1 MLKALM
7 IRKRISDKNKELDAL
22 RTKQSEL
29 NAKKAEFETREAELA
44 SDIEA
49 ASTDEERSVV
59 EEAVNA
65 FEAEKREC
73 DSESEEVAGQIKD
86 LEGEVNE
93 LERELEET
101 EASQTPVG
109 TPTPEESTST
119 EITEERNMK
128 TMFKTRSIR
137 NMNLEQRTAFIARE
151 DVKDTLAQVR
161 MLIKEK
167 RTITGADLLIGTTI
181 LGLIREDVMNYSKLY
196 SRVNVQTTNGEG
208 RVIIQGV
215 APEAIWIECCDA
227 IPEVSISFGEVEL
240 DCYKVGAYFSVC
252 NAKLDDSDID
262 LADALIDALNQA
274 LGLAIDKAILYG
286 TGVKMPTGVVT
297 AIAADSALAQTNL
310 ITIANTYTGKAL
322 FQQIVLASGAA
333 KSRYSRG
340 AKTWIMNETTYTKLM
355 AEALEFNAAGAIVSG
370 VDATMPVVGGD
381 IVVLNFVP
389 DNNIILGYFDLYV
402 VLERLG
408 IRIDRSEHAQFIAD
422 RTVLRAKARM
432 DGKPA
437 IKNAFAA
444 VGIDG
449 TTPSTTVT
457 FAAIA
462 STQGAT
468 QEANGEG

>member
-7 IRKRISDKNKELDAL
+7 IRKKISDKNKELEAL
-22 RTKQSEL
+22 RTKCSEL
-29 NAKKAEFETREAELA
+29 EAKKSEFETRESELA

-59 EEAVNA
+59 EEAVEA
-65 FEAEKREC
+65 FENEKKEC
-73 DSESEEVAGQIKD
+73 EAQTEEVVNQIND
-86 LEGEVNE
+86 LEGEVKE

-101 EASQTPVG
+101 EASQTPEANPIE
-109 TPTPEESTST
+109 PTKK
-119 EITEERNMK
+119 EITEERKMN
-128 TMFKTRSIR
+128 TMFKTRSLR
-137 NMNLEQRTAFIARE
+137 NMTIEQRAAFVALD
-151 DVKDTLAQVR
+151 DVKETLAQVR
-161 MLIKEK
+161 TLIKEK

-196 SRVNVQTTNGEG
+196 SRVNVQTAKGEG
-208 RVIIQGV
+208 RVIVQGI
-215 APEAIWIECCDA
+215 APEAIWVECCDA
-227 IPEVSISFGEVEL
+227 IPEVSISFGDVEL
-240 DCYKVGAYFSVC
+240 DCYKVAAYFSVC

-297 AIAADSALAQTNL
+297 TIAADSALAQTNL

-355 AEALEFNAAGAIVSG
+355 AEALEFNASGAIVSG
-370 VDATMPVVGGD
+370 VGATMPVVGGD

-408 IRIDRSEHAQFIAD
+408 VTIDRSEHVQFIAD

-444 VGIDG
+444 VGIGG
-449 TTPSTTVT
+449 TTPSTTIT

-462 STQGAT
+462 STQT
-468 QEANGEG
+468 EDGEG